1 MEVLQQRLDD
11 NQDVEGQYLAYLL
24 SNTQMSMKDVYGN
37 ISELLLAGVDT
48 VKKSLAFMLISV
60 RISLSLSLSVDI
72 MTCFCCQDLQHP
84 HMDFAPA
91 VQEPSS
97 SGQTLRRSVRAGA
110 SGPDTLC
117 GGGHSDAVL
126 KGCYQGITEVRPSV
140 M

>member
-60 RISLSLSLSVDI
+60 RISLSL
-72 MTCFCCQDLQHP
+72 C
-84 HMDFAPA
+84 
-91 VQEPSS
+91 
-97 SGQTLRRSVRAGA
+97 
-110 SGPDTLC
+110 
-117 GGGHSDAVL
+117 
-126 KGCYQGITEVRPSV
+126 
-140 M
+140 

>member
-60 RISLSLSLSVDI
+60 RISLSLSL
-72 MTCFCCQDLQHP
+72 C
-84 HMDFAPA
+84 
-91 VQEPSS
+91 
-97 SGQTLRRSVRAGA
+97 
-110 SGPDTLC
+110 
-117 GGGHSDAVL
+117 
-126 KGCYQGITEVRPSV
+126 
-140 M
+140 

>member
-60 RISLSLSLSVDI
+60 RISLSLSLL
-72 MTCFCCQDLQHP
+72 T
-84 HMDFAPA
+84 
-91 VQEPSS
+91 
-97 SGQTLRRSVRAGA
+97 
-110 SGPDTLC
+110 
-117 GGGHSDAVL
+117 
-126 KGCYQGITEVRPSV
+126 
-140 M
+140 